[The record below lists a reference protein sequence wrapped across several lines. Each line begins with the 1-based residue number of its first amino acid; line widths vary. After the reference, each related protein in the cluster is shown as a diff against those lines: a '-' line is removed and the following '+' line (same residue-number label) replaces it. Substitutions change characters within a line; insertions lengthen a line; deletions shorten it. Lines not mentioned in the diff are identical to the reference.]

1 MDLRL
6 LLLLLLLKILLL
18 LHLPAVVER
27 GLLIRVV
34 ETGLIRVGVVMR
46 RVAVLR
52 RERLLLRTLMW

>member
-1 MDLRL
+1 MDLR
-6 LLLLLLLKILLL
+6 LLLLLLKILLL